1 MRKSL
6 WRYSMPRPREEM
18 ETQMYSW
25 VRAMQEYKK
34 TETERK
40 EKCSPFV
47 TISREC
53 GTYGTTIAGL
63 LVEYLREHEHHG
75 AVSWVVFDKELIQKV
90 MEEHKFP
97 ARFVSYFAE
106 SSAPRIRDI
115 LEELFGL
122 HPPRETLVL
131 SMSKT
136 ILHLASLGHVIVVG
150 RGANI
155 VTRKLPN
162 GVHVRLVG
170 SFEKRLAHMKEY
182 LKLPEREAREYIL
195 KEDDDRRAYVKR
207 YFQKDIS
214 DVSLYDLTI
223 NTNRVS
229 LQEAVM
235 TIGNMVLMRCK

>member
-1 MRKSL
+1 
-6 WRYSMPRPREEM
+6 MPRPREKM
-18 ETQMYSW
+18 EAQMYSW
-25 VRAMQEYKK
+25 LRAMQEHGK
-34 TETERK
+34 TETEHK
-40 EKCSPFV
+40 EKDSPFV

-63 LVEYLREHEHHG
+63 LVDYLREHERHG
-75 AVSWVVFDKELIQKV
+75 AVSWVVFDKELIRKV

-97 ARFVSYFAE
+97 ARFESYFTE

-136 ILHLASLGHVIVVG
+136 ILHLASLGHVILIG

-162 GVHVRLVG
+162 GMHVRLVG
-170 SFEKRLAHMKEY
+170 FFERRLSHMREY
-182 LKLPEREAREYIL
+182 LHLSEKDAREYII
-195 KEDDDRRAYVKR
+195 KEDEDRRAYVKR

-214 DVSLYDLTI
+214 DASLYDLVI
-223 NTNRVS
+223 NTDRVS
-229 LQEAVM
+229 LQEAV
-235 TIGNMVLMRCK
+235 TIIGNIVLMRRK

>member
-1 MRKSL
+1 
-6 WRYSMPRPREEM
+6 MPRPREKM
-18 ETQMYSW
+18 EAQMYSW
-25 VRAMQEYKK
+25 LRAMQEHGK
-34 TETERK
+34 TETEHK
-40 EKCSPFV
+40 EKDSPFV

-63 LVEYLREHEHHG
+63 LVDYLREHERHG
-75 AVSWVVFDKELIQKV
+75 AVSWVVFDRELIRKV

-97 ARFVSYFAE
+97 ARFESYFTE

-136 ILHLASLGHVIVVG
+136 ILHLASLGHVILIG

-162 GVHVRLVG
+162 GMHVRLVG
-170 SFEKRLAHMKEY
+170 SFERRLSHMREY
-182 LKLPEREAREYIL
+182 LNLSEKDAREYII
-195 KEDDDRRAYVKR
+195 KEDEDRRAYVKR

-214 DVSLYDLTI
+214 DASLYDLVI
-223 NTNRVS
+223 NTDRVS
-229 LQEAVM
+229 LQEAV
-235 TIGNMVLMRCK
+235 TIIGNIVLMRRK